1 MQRRIGMRA
10 GIFVL
15 ILIIVSVHFVS
26 AATTYNDPQGRFA
39 FTVPDSYIQ
48 RYRAGTDVSFR
59 PADTKTSS
67 LEVTVV
73 AQAPGPIPTADTIV
87 INMLNSLSSPAYT
100 LGITGVQSTILGGQP
115 ARRFD
120 YYTAAAGMPV
130 RTHTLQFVAITGKAA
145 YALALSANEGDYDQL
160 LGDAAIVLGS
170 FSFTGTVS
178 AGGTGSVVAGSSAT
192 TGPAVVPAI
201 ASGAPQPDQT
211 PSGIASGVAA
221 PATYPAALPT
231 NSIATVTVTVS
242 TTITTGVI
250 TGTIPA
256 VTTATPITAVTAT
269 TAITATTPA
278 RTRTPVG

>member
-10 GIFVL
+10 GIFIL
-15 ILIIVSVHFVS
+15 ILVIVSVHFVS

-59 PADTKTSS
+59 SADTKTSS
-67 LEVTVV
+67 LDVTVV

-87 INMLNSLSSPAYT
+87 TNMLNSLSSPVYT

-120 YYTAAAGMPV
+120 YYTATAGAPV

-160 LGDAAIVLGS
+160 LGDTAIVLGS
-170 FSFTGTVS
+170 FSFIGAVS
-178 AGGTGSVVAGSSAT
+178 AGGTGSAVAGSSAT
-192 TGPAVVPAI
+192 TGSAVVPAI
-201 ASGAPQPDQT
+201 GSDLPQPDQT
-211 PSGIASGVAA
+211 PAGIASGVAA
-221 PATYPAALPT
+221 PVAYPTALPAT
-231 NSIATVTVTVS
+231 STVTVTVTV
-242 TTITTGVI
+242 TTTATTDVI

-256 VTTATPITAVTAT
+256 VTTATPTTPAT
-269 TAITATTPA
+269 PATPA